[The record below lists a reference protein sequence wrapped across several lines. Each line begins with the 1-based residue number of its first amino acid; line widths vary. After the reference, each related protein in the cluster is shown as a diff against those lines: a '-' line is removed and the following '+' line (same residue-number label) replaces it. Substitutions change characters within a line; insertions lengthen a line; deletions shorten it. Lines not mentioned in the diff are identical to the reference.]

1 MSMSDL
7 RTAGTYI
14 YVHLTVQISGA
25 DESVCVQHR
34 VTFRY
39 WVWVDAM
46 LFIIFLTEMSFAELE
61 SNRKSGFLKKKNYY
75 YLPRH
80 CN

>member
-1 MSMSDL
+1 MSDL
-7 RTAGTYI
+7 RTAGAYI
-14 YVHLTVQISGA
+14 YVHLIVQISGT

-39 WVWVDAM
+39 CVWVDAM

-61 SNRKSGFLKKKNYY
+61 SNRKSGFLKKI
-75 YLPRH
+75 LLLSP
-80 CN
+80 

>member
-1 MSMSDL
+1 MSDL
-7 RTAGTYI
+7 RTAGAYI
-14 YVHLTVQISGA
+14 YVHLIVQISGT

-39 WVWVDAM
+39 LVWVDAM

-61 SNRKSGFLKKKNYY
+61 SNRKSGFLKKKKI
-75 YLPRH
+75 
-80 CN
+80 